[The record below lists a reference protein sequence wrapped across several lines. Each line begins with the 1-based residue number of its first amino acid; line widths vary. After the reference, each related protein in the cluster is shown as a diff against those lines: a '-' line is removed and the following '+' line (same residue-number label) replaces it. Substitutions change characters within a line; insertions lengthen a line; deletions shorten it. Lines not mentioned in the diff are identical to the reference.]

1 MRAYSP
7 FALIFL
13 SILLFAV
20 PLTAQAQSSD
30 GFQTEAP
37 HAVLMDFNTGEVLF
51 SKDAERPMPPAS
63 MTKIMTAFMVF
74 EALESG
80 RITMDTEFKVSEEAW
95 RRGGAKS
102 GSSTMFLDVKSTAR
116 VEDLL
121 RGVIIQSG
129 NDACIVLA
137 EGLAGSETA
146 FANEMT
152 VRARELGLSSA
163 TFLNATG
170 WPDPGHEISAM
181 DLAKLADMMIRRF
194 PQYYTL
200 YNERS
205 FTWNGIK
212 QSNRNPLLGA
222 FTGADGL
229 KTGHTEIS
237 GYGLVGSAERDG
249 ERKIIVFNGMKSNSA
264 RRETALRLM
273 NAAFT
278 QFKVYDVFT
287 ANQDV
292 SELDVYMGKARTVK
306 VKAALDVKVGLA
318 RTDRRNLRSELHAK
332 TAVAPFSEGDVLG
345 EIIIYNGDVE
355 LERVDALA
363 AESVKS
369 RSAFGKAWTSLL
381 NLIRG

>member
-1 MRAYSP
+1 M
-7 FALIFL
+7 
-13 SILLFAV
+13 LLATA
-20 PLTAQAQSSD
+20 PLTASAQTLA
-30 GFQTEAP
+30 GFQTDAP
-37 HAVLMDFNTGEVLF
+37 HAVLMDFNTGEILF
-51 SKDAERPMPPAS
+51 SKDADRPMPPAS

-80 RITMDTEFKVSEEAW
+80 RITLDTEFYVSEEAW

-102 GSSTMFLDVKSTAR
+102 GSSTMFLDVKSKAR

-152 VRARELGLSSA
+152 VRAKELGLSSA

-170 WPDPGHEISAM
+170 WPDPGHEISAL
-181 DLAKLADMMIRRF
+181 DLAKLADLMIRRF
-194 PQYYTL
+194 PQYYSL
-200 YNERS
+200 YNERT
-205 FTWNGIK
+205 FIWNNIS
-212 QSNRNPLLGA
+212 QSNRNPLLGR

-229 KTGHTEIS
+229 KTGHTEVS

-249 ERKIIVFNGMKSNSA
+249 ERKIIVFNGMESNSA
-264 RRETALRLM
+264 RRETAVTLM

-278 QFKVYDVFT
+278 QFKVYEAFKADQHV
-287 ANQDV
+287 A
-292 SELDVYMGKARTVK
+292 EIDVYMGKVAK
-306 VKAALDVKVGLA
+306 VKLNAASDVNVGLL

-332 TAVAPFSEGDVLG
+332 TAIAPIKEGEALG
-345 EIIIYNGDVE
+345 EIIVYNGDIE
-355 LERVDALA
+355 LERVPVVA
-363 AESVKS
+363 AESVSAK
-369 RSAFGKAWTSLL
+369 SAFGKAWTSLL
-381 NLIRG
+381 NTIRG